1 MKLADLC
8 IERPVFAT
16 MLMCAVLV
24 LGSFSYFLLGVD
36 LFPKIDIPF
45 VTVKTEFRGAGP
57 EEVETQ
63 ITKTVEEAISTISGI
78 DELRSTSAEGFSV
91 VVVSFE
97 MNRDVDACAA
107 DVRDRVGRILG
118 KLPQGVEAPVVER
131 IDPDATAVLIVSVTS
146 LRPIKELTEYAKKR
160 LKEPLESVLGV
171 GQIDLVG
178 GREREIHI
186 KLNADRLRAYELT
199 PQDVKLALVRQNVEM
214 PGGLVETGKQDL
226 VLRAMGR
233 IEKVEDF
240 SRVVVREVGG
250 AMIRIGDL
258 ATVVDAEQEQRS
270 MARSSKGNAVALSIK
285 KQSGSNTVAVIENIK
300 AKLTQLA
307 SVAPKDIGIEIQHDQ
322 SEFILGSFHAV
333 MEHLIFGAL
342 LASLVVFLFLG
353 DLRSTLI
360 AATAIPISIVGSFS
374 LIYYM
379 GFTLNQMSLLALAL
393 AVGLVI
399 DDAIVV
405 LENIFR
411 HLDEEGS
418 PPLEAAS
425 NGTRE
430 IGPAVMATTFS
441 LVVIFVPVAFMP
453 GIIGRFIKA
462 FALPMVFAILTSL
475 LVSFTFTPMLC
486 SRFLRLRKED
496 HNSGLTRGYRR
507 LIEAPYLGLL
517 ASSLRHR
524 SVVVLVA
531 LICILSTVPLLK
543 MTGKDFIPAD
553 DKCEFLISIKAAE
566 GTPLSDTSLLLCKMQ
581 DEIQSWPGVRSS
593 VAMIGADVG
602 SASNKGTMFVGL
614 KKVYERE
621 MSQAQYIG
629 KARKYLQK
637 TFPDLNVA
645 VSVVPDISAGGIK
658 QTDLE
663 ISFQGG
669 DMALLK
675 RYSGEVLE
683 FLKGVPG
690 VVDLDTSLD
699 LGKPE
704 VRVRTD
710 RARAASLG
718 VDPYELAST
727 LRTLIGGN
735 EEQVTKYKD
744 TTRGEEYEVRV
755 RLAEEFRN
763 NPENIANLPI
773 RTRDGFVKLSSLA
786 TVSRDLGPTQI
797 QRYARQRQVVVTGNL
812 QGLGVG
818 DIQNVINARFTPDK
832 FEPGYSYTY
841 LGRGKE
847 MGKMINAFLVAF
859 ALAAIFVYM
868 ILASQFESFVHPI
881 TILLSLPLCI
891 PFGIL
896 SLVLTREPL
905 HLFSILGLFMLFGI
919 VKKNAIL
926 QVDYT
931 NTLRAAGMERLK
943 AMMEANKTR
952 LRPILMTTLTLIAG
966 MIPMALGSGPG
977 SGSRRAM
984 AIVIIGGQ
992 ALCLLI
998 TLLLTPVAYS
1008 LFDDLANSRFTARLK
1023 RFFD

>member
-1 MKLADLC
+1 MKLADVC

-24 LGSFSYFLLGVD
+24 LGAFSYFQLGVD
-36 LFPKIDIPF
+36 LFPKIDIPY

-57 EEVETQ
+57 EEVESQ
-63 ITKTVEEAISTISGI
+63 VTKVVEEAISTISGI
-78 DELRSTSAEGFSV
+78 DELRSTSSEGFSV

-97 MNRDVDACAA
+97 MSRDVDACAA

-118 KLPQGVEAPVVER
+118 KLPKGVEAPVVER

-146 LRPIKELTEYAKKR
+146 SRPIKELTEYAKKR
-160 LKEPLESVLGV
+160 IKEPLESVLGV

-186 KLNADRLRAYELT
+186 RLDADRMRAYELT

-240 SRVVVREVGG
+240 SHVVVREVGG

-270 MARSSKGNAVALSIK
+270 MARSPKGNAVALNIK
-285 KQSGSNTVAVIENIK
+285 KQSGSNTVAVIENVK
-300 AKLTQLA
+300 TRLAQLA
-307 SVAPKDIGIEIQHDQ
+307 SVAPKDVGIEIMHDQ

-333 MEHLIFGAL
+333 MEHLVLGAL

-374 LIYYM
+374 LIYYQ
-379 GFTLNQMSLLALAL
+379 GFTLNQMSLLALTL

-411 HLDEEGS
+411 HLAEEGL
-418 PPLEAAS
+418 PPRQAAS
-425 NGTRE
+425 DGTRE
-430 IGPAVMATTFS
+430 IGLAVMATTFS

-486 SRFLRLRKED
+486 SRFLRVRKD
-496 HNSGLTRGYRR
+496 DRVSLLDRGYRR
-507 LIEAPYLGLL
+507 LVEAPYLALL
-517 ASSLRHR
+517 ESSLRHR
-524 SVVVLVA
+524 AAVVVVGFVCVLA
-531 LICILSTVPLLK
+531 TVPLLK
-543 MTGKDFIPAD
+543 LVGQDFLPPD
-553 DKCEFLISIKAAE
+553 DKCEYLIAVEAAE
-566 GTPLSDTSLLLCKMQ
+566 GTPLSATSTILCKIQ
-581 DEIQSWPGVRSS
+581 DEIQTWAGVRSS
-593 VAMIGADVG
+593 VVLVGAEAG
-602 SASNKGTMFVGL
+602 SGSNQGTMFVSL
-614 KKVYERE
+614 TKVHERE
-621 MSQAQYIG
+621 MSQSQYIG
-629 KARKYLQK
+629 KTRQWLQK
-637 TFPDLNVA
+637 TFPELNVS
-645 VSVVPDISAGGIK
+645 VSVVPDIAAGGIK

-675 RYSGEVLE
+675 RYSEQVME

-710 RARAASLG
+710 RARAASMG
-718 VDPYELAST
+718 VDPFELAST

-735 EEQVTKYKD
+735 EEQVTKFKD
-744 TTRGEEYEVRV
+744 TARGEEYEVRV

-763 NPENIANLPI
+763 DPETVANLPI
-773 RTRDGFVKLSSLA
+773 RARDGFVKLGALA
-786 TVSRDLGPTQI
+786 AVTRDVGPTQI

-812 QGLGVG
+812 QGIGIG
-818 DIQNVINARFTPDK
+818 DVQSVLNERFKADQ
-832 FEPGYSYTY
+832 FEPGYSFAY

-859 ALAAIFVYM
+859 AMAAVFVYM
-868 ILASQFESFVHPI
+868 ILASQFESFIHPV

-891 PFGIL
+891 PFGVL
-896 SLVLTREPL
+896 SLVVFNERL

-926 QVDYT
+926 QIDYT
-931 NTLRAAGMERLK
+931 NTLRQAGLERFQ

-1008 LFDDLANSRFTARLK
+1008 LFDDLGKSKLVRRFREL
-1023 RFFD
+1023 FG